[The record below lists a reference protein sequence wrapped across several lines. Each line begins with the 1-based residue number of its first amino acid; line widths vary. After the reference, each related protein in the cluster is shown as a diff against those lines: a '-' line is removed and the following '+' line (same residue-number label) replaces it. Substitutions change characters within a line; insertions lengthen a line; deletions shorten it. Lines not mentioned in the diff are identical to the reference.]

1 MECKELV
8 PWVPFTPQ
16 KLCLKSINGESKCKD
31 SNFIQA
37 VDDNGG
43 LCDEKVEN
51 LGSAN
56 GVVIKL
62 GVEADES
69 RCTENEEHR
78 VTECED
84 AARILYCAEKLPE
97 HVDFPSVSTPCPAE
111 KQDNG
116 TRHTDDESR
125 CRQQEEQRMGEFE
138 EVNLHCAENLPRNV
152 DSPSVS
158 TPYPGEK
165 QDNRK
170 RHNDG
175 YDLNKK
181 PKQRPKVK
189 KHRPKIAVDRWTPRK
204 TPKAQTPKKSTPKN
218 FKPSTPKNVNLRG
231 KRYSGKSSN
240 SKGLIGTTEN
250 VKGEA
255 NFETST
261 CVAVSCKRSLKFEC
275 EAVDK
280 CDGVLELCN
289 GPHQYQHQLQSVEG
303 FSLEV
308 NTDLSM
314 CSDFNTES
322 EKSGENCSKRYL
334 YHYQRRM
341 RGVDKSL
348 LKANIGI
355 KIGTEE
361 CTNSSFNTDVNQLI
375 FDAPHEMKKQSIFE
389 QSNLH
394 GNSKAG
400 CLQFYRRTFRVNQC
414 RQNSRKSGPN
424 FPKICKKSRTTRRK
438 QTTFLTIWSVVE
450 GARGGAKRKGARGR
464 CKQITRNFCAQVNW
478 KIVHKG
484 IRSLR
489 KSKYQRPLSVCRDL
503 KIEKQ
508 RLKMIMPS
516 EEQTQAAIAD
526 PESFKC
532 VVGLSPV
539 AKSRGKRSKRSIRQI
554 IPNPILKELSSASY
568 ASKVYEP
575 ETYGELQLV
584 ESENDQSWRKYSS
597 GFCNEGIVDCDTDIE
612 GGHHVKE
619 AQTQTLVDVQL
630 LKYEKFLDCS
640 LNTPTFLLDENHEIE
655 VHRNQR
661 LQPEEYHLDCS
672 LNTSSI
678 FLNDVE
684 VHGNKRLQQD
694 ENHLDCCSLN
704 TPSVFLDDVEAHSN
718 ERLQPEN
725 YLNCSWNNC
734 LDVVVYQ
741 YENNSPRRKAV
752 PPRRKAVRPT
762 HECSNYA
769 FVRGLMDIIVK
780 LKRLNI
786 YDECNELVALNPDF
800 DDGTL
805 VEIGPPKKRNV
816 VPKVA
821 LDSETLRMFK
831 LMMDNNGNE
840 YSEDTEKDKNEWWAK
855 EREVFRGRADS
866 FIARMHLMQGDRRF
880 SKWKGSV
887 VDSIVGVYLTQNVN
901 DVLSSSAFINLAAKY
916 PVKPRSKEIS
926 EDVEFIFNQESVG
939 NDTRG
944 SATQVVGN
952 KCIDVKDD
960 GDIEGV
966 EFKQPCSHAF
976 PVQGLEASLLDMDL
990 NRNNK
995 FDTGETSNFRKLL
1008 ELEELSFLQQFYGS
1022 ENALSSYNID
1032 MDLKPST
1039 AERSMHTS
1047 VSTAPFDLNV
1057 DPLGISRER
1066 EAQHKSESI
1075 GTLELSGS
1083 QITTHHNVSKKS
1095 KPKNHSRKD
1104 EKKKKTGADWEELR
1118 KTYCKNNERGKD
1130 DDTMDAVDWEAVRN
1144 ATHREVSD
1152 TIQERGMNNIL
1163 AARIKDF
1170 LERVVQDHGKIDLEW
1185 LRDVPPDDA
1194 KDFLLSIEGL
1204 GLKSVE
1210 CVRLLTLHH
1219 RAFPVDT
1226 NVARVAVRLGWVPL
1240 APLPEELKLHLLDSY
1255 PLLDKIQIYLFPR
1268 LCNLDQETLYQLHY
1282 QLITFGKV
1290 FCTKRNPNCSACPLK
1305 GECKHYASSVASSRL
1320 ALPWLKDKN
1329 FVASNLSAEASD
1341 QNRSVFITP
1350 LPDSLS
1356 EVKISDEA
1364 DPNLSEI
1371 NVLDSTY
1378 QTQDFQPIIEVP
1390 ESPRPESV
1398 EPQELSDIEDYFI
1411 DSDDE
1416 IPTIR
1421 LNEKELKKNLQ
1432 NILVTE
1438 YMFQEGD
1445 IADAL
1450 TALTK
1455 EAASVHPRKYK
1466 FIEKLKTVHQVF
1478 ELPDFH
1484 PLLEKF
1490 EERVTGDPCPYLLAI
1505 WPTGVISKPFQHHSS
1520 SGCSQESGMNN
1531 EVAIYPSTS
1540 TNQGETIKGTILIP
1554 CRTANRGTFP
1564 LNGTYFQVNEVFAD
1578 FESSKHPI
1586 DIPEAWICNLPRRSL
1601 HCGVNATTIF
1611 RGSIM
1616 EEIQYCFWRG
1626 YICVRGFDRRE
1637 RVTKDLHQRFHIS
1650 PSAIS
1655 KMRAGTRRGK
1665 NEKHFT

>member
-8 PWVPFTPQ
+8 AWVPFTPQ
-16 KLCLKSINGESKCKD
+16 KVCLEDINGESMGKD
-31 SNFIQA
+31 SNFIEPEES
-37 VDDNGG
+37 NGG
-43 LCDEKVEN
+43 LCDGKVER
-51 LGSAN
+51 LASSS
-56 GVVIKL
+56 GVEIKF

-69 RCTENEEHR
+69 RCTEKEEQR
-78 VTECED
+78 LAECED
-84 AARILYCAEKLPE
+84 AARILSCAQKLGE
-97 HVDFPSVSTPCPAE
+97 HVDFPSVSTPYPAE
-111 KQDNG
+111 KQETG
-116 TRHTDDESR
+116 TRHTDDESK
-125 CRQQEEQRMGEFE
+125 CTEKEEQRVGEFE
-138 EVNLHCAENLPRNV
+138 EINFYCAEKLPRNI

-158 TPYPGEK
+158 TPSPAEK
-165 QDNRK
+165 QDSRK

-175 YDLNKK
+175 IDLNNK

-204 TPKAQTPKKSTPKN
+204 NPKAQTTKKSTPKN
-218 FKPSTPKNVNLRG
+218 YEPSTPKNVNLRG
-231 KRYSGKSSN
+231 KRYSGKLSD
-240 SKGLIGTTEN
+240 SKGLTSTLEN
-250 VKGEA
+250 VKGEV

-261 CVAVSCKRSLKFEC
+261 CVAVSCKRSLNFEC
-275 EAVDK
+275 KAVEK
-280 CDGVLELCN
+280 CDDVVESCN
-289 GPHQYQHQLQSVEG
+289 RTHQYWHHLQSVEG
-303 FSLEV
+303 FPLQVSTE
-308 NTDLSM
+308 LSM
-314 CSDFNTES
+314 CSDFKTES
-322 EKSGENCSKRYL
+322 KESGENCSNRFL

-341 RGVDKSL
+341 RGVDTSL
-348 LKANIGI
+348 LKANTGT

-361 CTNSSFNTDVNQLI
+361 CTNSAFNTDVNQLI
-375 FDAPHEMKKQSIFE
+375 FDAPHELKKQSVFH
-389 QSNLH
+389 QNNLH

-438 QTTFLTIWSVVE
+438 QTMFLTIWSVVE
-450 GARGGAKRKGARGR
+450 GARGGAKSEGTRGR
-464 CKQITRNFCAQVNW
+464 CKQITRNFCAQINW
-478 KIVHKG
+478 KIVRKG
-484 IRSLR
+484 VRSLR
-489 KSKYQRPLSVCRDL
+489 KSKYPRPLSVCRDFQIVKPL
-503 KIEKQ
+503 
-508 RLKMIMPS
+508 LKMIMPS
-516 EEQTQAAIAD
+516 EEQNQAAIAD

-554 IPNPILKELSSASY
+554 IPNFLLKELYGPSY
-568 ASKVYEP
+568 ASKVNEP
-575 ETYGELQLV
+575 DGELQLV
-584 ESENDQSWRKYSS
+584 ESENDQSWRKNTS
-597 GFCNEGIVDCDTDIE
+597 GFCNEDIVNCDTDME
-612 GGHHVKE
+612 GGHHMKE
-619 AQTQTLVDVQL
+619 TQTQTLVDVQL
-630 LKYEKFLDCS
+630 LKYEKYLDCS
-640 LNTPTFLLDENHEIE
+640 LNTPSFLLDDIE

-672 LNTSSI
+672 LNPPSI

-684 VHGNKRLQQD
+684 AHGNKRLQQD
-694 ENHLDCCSLN
+694 ENHLDCSLN
-704 TPSVFLDDVEAHSN
+704 TPSVFLDDVEAHIN
-718 ERLQPEN
+718 ERLQPES
-725 YLNCSWNNC
+725 YSDCSWNNC

-741 YENNSPRRKAV
+741 YENN
-752 PPRRKAVRPT
+752 PPRHKAVRPT
-762 HECSNYA
+762 HECKQKTEHFTLLSSNYA

-780 LKRLNI
+780 LKCLTI
-786 YDECNELVALNPDF
+786 CDKCNELVARDPNF
-800 DDGTL
+800 HDGTL
-805 VEIGPPKKRNV
+805 VKIGPPKKRKV

-831 LMMDNNGNE
+831 LMMDNNGSE
-840 YSEDTEKDKNEWWAK
+840 YSEDTERDKNEWWAK
-855 EREVFRGRADS
+855 EREVFRGRAES

-887 VDSIVGVYLTQNVN
+887 VDSIVGVYLTQNVS

-916 PVKPRSKEIS
+916 PVKPKSKEIS
-926 EDVEFIFNQESVG
+926 EDVELIFNQESVG
-939 NDTRG
+939 SNTRG
-944 SATQVVGN
+944 SDTQVVGN

-960 GDIEGV
+960 GDIEGIV
-966 EFKQPCSHAF
+966 FEQPCSHAF
-976 PVQGLEASLLDMDL
+976 PVQDQEGSLLDMDL
-990 NRNNK
+990 NRNNR

-1008 ELEELSFLQQFYGS
+1008 ELEELGFLQQFYGAA
-1022 ENALSSYNID
+1022 NDLSSYNVN

-1039 AERSMHTS
+1039 TERSMHTS
-1047 VSTAPFDLNV
+1047 VSAAPFDLNA
-1057 DPLGISRER
+1057 DPLGISREG
-1066 EAQHKSESI
+1066 EALNKSERI

-1083 QITTHHNVSKKS
+1083 PITTHHNVSKKS
-1095 KPKNHSRKD
+1095 KPKNYTRKG

-1118 KTYCKNNERGKD
+1118 KTYCNNIERGKD

-1144 ATHREVSD
+1144 ATHREVSQ
-1152 TIQERGMNNIL
+1152 TIAKRGMNNVL

-1170 LERVVQDHGKIDLEW
+1170 LERVVKDHGKIDLEW
-1185 LRDVPPDDA
+1185 LRDIPPDDA

-1290 FCTKRNPNCSACPLK
+1290 FCTKRNPNCNACPLK

-1320 ALPWLKDKN
+1320 ALPWLRDKN
-1329 FVASNLSAEASD
+1329 FVASNMSAEASD
-1341 QNRSVFITP
+1341 ENHSVFITP
-1350 LPDSLS
+1350 LPESLS

-1378 QTQDFQPIIEVP
+1378 QTQDCQPIIEVP

-1411 DSDDE
+1411 DPDDE
-1416 IPTIR
+1416 IPTII

-1438 YMFQEGD
+1438 YMFQGD

-1455 EAASVHPRKYK
+1455 EAATVHPRKFK

-1484 PLLEKF
+1484 PLLGKF
-1490 EERVTGDPCPYLLAI
+1490 EERVTGDPSPYLLAV

-1520 SGCSQESGMNN
+1520 SCCSQESGMNN
-1531 EVAIYPSTS
+1531 EIAIYPSTR

-1554 CRTANRGTFP
+1554 CRTANRGIFP

-1578 FESSKHPI
+1578 FESSNHPI

-1601 HCGVNATTIF
+1601 HCGMSATTIF

-1626 YICVRGFDRRE
+1626 YICLRGFDRRK
-1637 RVTKDLHQRFHIS
+1637 RKTKGLHPRFHIS
-1650 PSAIS
+1650 PSTIS
-1655 KMRAGTRRGK
+1655 KRRAGTEG
-1665 NEKHFT
+1665 

>member
-8 PWVPFTPQ
+8 AWVPFTPQ
-16 KLCLKSINGESKCKD
+16 KLCFNGETKCKN
-31 SNFIQA
+31 SNLIQS
-37 VDDNGG
+37 NGG
-43 LCDEKVEN
+43 LYDGKVEK
-51 LGSAN
+51 LASSN
-56 GVVIKL
+56 GVEIKF

-69 RCTENEEHR
+69 RCTEKEGQR
-78 VTECED
+78 VTGCGD
-84 AARILYCAEKLPE
+84 AERNLFCAEKLPE
-97 HVDFPSVSTPCPAE
+97 DVDYPSVSTPCPAE
-111 KQDNG
+111 KQNTG
-116 TRHTDDESR
+116 TSHTDDKSR
-125 CRQQEEQRMGEFE
+125 CTEKEEQRLGEFE
-138 EVNLHCAENLPRNV
+138 DEEINLGCAENLPRSV
-152 DSPSVS
+152 DPPSVS
-158 TPYPGEK
+158 TPCPEEK
-165 QDNRK
+165 QDSRK

-175 YDLNKK
+175 IDLNKK

-189 KHRPKIAVDRWTPRK
+189 KHRPKVAVDRWTPRK

-218 FKPSTPKNVNLRG
+218 CKSSTPKNVNLHG

-240 SKGLIGTTEN
+240 SKGLTGTKEN

-275 EAVDK
+275 NSVDK
-280 CDGVLELCN
+280 CDDAVELSN
-289 GPHQYQHQLQSVEG
+289 GPHQYRHQLRSVEG
-303 FSLEV
+303 SSLQV
-308 NTDLSM
+308 STDLSM
-314 CSDFNTES
+314 CSDFNTETKQS
-322 EKSGENCSKRYL
+322 RENCSKRFL
-334 YHYQRRM
+334 YQYQHGT
-341 RGVDKSL
+341 RGVDGSL
-348 LKANIGI
+348 LKANFGI

-361 CTNSSFNTDVNQLI
+361 CTNSSFNTDVNQLMP
-375 FDAPHEMKKQSIFE
+375 DALHEMKEQSVFH

-394 GNSKAG
+394 GNSNAG

-424 FPKICKKSRTTRRK
+424 FPKICKKSRMTRRK

-450 GARGGAKRKGARGR
+450 GARGGAKSKGARGR
-464 CKQITRNFCAQVNW
+464 CKQITRNFCAQINW
-478 KIVHKG
+478 KIMRKG
-484 IRSLR
+484 VRSLR
-489 KSKYQRPLSVCRDL
+489 KSKYQRPLSVCCDFQ
-503 KIEKQ
+503 IEKQ
-508 RLKMIMPS
+508 LLKMIMPT

-554 IPNPILKELSSASY
+554 IPNLLLEELCGASY
-568 ASKVYEP
+568 CASKVYET

-584 ESENDQSWRKYSS
+584 DSENDQIWGKKNS
-597 GFCNEGIVDCDTDIE
+597 GICNEDIVNCDTDKE
-612 GGHHVKE
+612 GEHHMKE
-619 AQTQTLVDVQL
+619 TQTQTRVDVQFLNYENYSNCSLNTPSFL
-630 LKYEKFLDCS
+630 LDDIEVHKNHTLQPDEIHLDCS
-640 LNTPTFLLDENHEIE
+640 LNTP
-655 VHRNQR
+655 R
-661 LQPEEYHLDCS
+661 
-672 LNTSSI
+672 I

-684 VHGNKRLQQD
+684 ARVNKRLQQD
-694 ENHLDCCSLN
+694 ENYLDCSLN
-704 TPSVFLDDVEAHSN
+704 TPSVFLDDVEAHGN

-725 YLNCSWNNC
+725 CLYSLNNSRN
-734 LDVVVYQ
+734 VVVYQ
-741 YENNSPRRKAV
+741 YGNN
-752 PPRRKAVRPT
+752 PPRHKAVRPT

-769 FVRGLMDIIVK
+769 FVKGLMEIIVK
-780 LKRLNI
+780 LKCLNI
-786 YDECNELVALNPDF
+786 YDECNELVARDPNL

-805 VEIGPPKKRNV
+805 VKIGPPKKRKV

-831 LMMDNNGNE
+831 LMMDNNGSE
-840 YSEDTEKDKNEWWAK
+840 YPEDTERDKNEWWAK
-855 EREVFRGRADS
+855 EREVFRGRANS

-887 VDSIVGVYLTQNVN
+887 VDSIVGVYLTQNVT

-916 PVKPRSKEIS
+916 PVKPRSKEVS
-926 EDVEFIFNQESVG
+926 EDVKFIFNQESVG
-939 NDTRG
+939 SSTRG
-944 SATQVVGN
+944 SDTQVVGN
-952 KCIDVKDD
+952 KSIDAKDD
-960 GDIEGV
+960 GNIEGV
-966 EFKQPCSHAF
+966 ELKQPCSHAF

-990 NRNNK
+990 NRNDK

-1008 ELEELSFLQQFYGS
+1008 ELEELDFLQQFYGA
-1022 ENALSSYNID
+1022 ENALSSYNRN

-1039 AERSMHTS
+1039 SERSMHSS
-1047 VSTAPFDLNV
+1047 VSTAPFDLPFDLNV

-1066 EAQHKSESI
+1066 EAQNKSESI
-1075 GTLELSGS
+1075 GTLELSGR

-1095 KPKNHSRKD
+1095 KPKNYSSKG
-1104 EKKKKTGADWEELR
+1104 EKKKKTGSDWEELR
-1118 KTYCKNNERGKD
+1118 KTYCKNIERGKD

-1152 TIQERGMNNIL
+1152 TIAGRGMNKVL

-1170 LERVVQDHGKIDLEW
+1170 LERVVKDHGKLDLEW
-1185 LRDVPPDDA
+1185 LRDIPPDDA

-1290 FCTKRNPNCSACPLK
+1290 FCTKRNPNCNACPLK

-1320 ALPWLKDKN
+1320 ALPWLKDKK
-1329 FVASNLSAEASD
+1329 FVASNMSAEASD
-1341 QNRSVFITP
+1341 QNQSVLIAP
-1350 LPDSLS
+1350 LPESPS

-1378 QTQDFQPIIEVP
+1378 QTQDCQPIIEVP

-1398 EPQELSDIEDYFI
+1398 EPQELSDIEDYFV

-1416 IPTIR
+1416 IPIIR

-1438 YMFQEGD
+1438 HMFQEED

-1455 EAASVHPRKYK
+1455 EAASVLPRKFK

-1490 EERVTGDPCPYLLAI
+1490 EERITGDPSPYLLAI
-1505 WPTGVISKPFQHHSS
+1505 WPTGVISKPFQHHNS
-1520 SGCSQESGMNN
+1520 SGCSQESGLNN
-1531 EVAIYPSTS
+1531 EIAIYPSTRTS
-1540 TNQGETIKGTILIP
+1540 QGETIKGTILIP
-1554 CRTANRGTFP
+1554 CRTANRGKFP

-1586 DIPEAWICNLPRRSL
+1586 DIPEEWICNLPRRSL
-1601 HCGVNATTIF
+1601 HCGVSATTIF

-1626 YICVRGFDRRE
+1626 YICLRGFDRRR
-1637 RVTKDLHQRFHIS
+1637 RVTRGLHPRFHIS
-1650 PSAIS
+1650 PSTIS
-1655 KMRAGTRRGK
+1655 KMRARTYHGE
-1665 NEKHFT
+1665 NEEHFTL